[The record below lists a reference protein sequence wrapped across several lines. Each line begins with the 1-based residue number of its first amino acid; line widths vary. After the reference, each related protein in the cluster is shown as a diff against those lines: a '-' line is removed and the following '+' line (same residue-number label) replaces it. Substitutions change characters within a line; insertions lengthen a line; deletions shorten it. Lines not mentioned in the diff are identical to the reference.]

1 MPTLNEP
8 EQTSVLVI
16 GEALMDIIKSANE
29 TEVHPG
35 GSPYNIATGLA
46 GLGMDVSF
54 HSQIGSDFNGK
65 KLKSLLSKAGVSVT
79 PESFIAGATST
90 ATANLNES
98 GVADYDFEINWD
110 IPSPVYSGEA
120 VIHIGS
126 IGAFLQPGAG
136 KIVEW
141 LGSINPEVIVTFDP
155 NIRPSLI
162 GPLEENFAQFEKI
175 ATRADIL
182 KMSDEDSDY
191 LFPGKTPQEVT
202 QLLVEKY
209 RVKLAVITRGALGAV
224 AATKSG
230 VYEHPARKVTVKDT
244 IGAGDSFMA
253 GLINAL
259 TIWPHSFGKLTFGS
273 FEDLD
278 FFAVIN
284 FASECAAFTV
294 GQVGAVMPSK
304 FDMSSGIID

>member
-16 GEALMDIIKSANE
+16 GEALMDIIKSTNG

-46 GLGMDVSF
+46 GLGMDVRF

-65 KLKSLLSKAGVSVT
+65 KLKSLLAEAGVSVT
-79 PESFIAGATST
+79 PESFVAGATST
-90 ATANLNES
+90 ATAHLNES
-98 GVADYDFEINWD
+98 GAAEYDFEISWD
-110 IPSPVYSGEA
+110 IPSPVYNREA
-120 VIHIGS
+120 VVHIGS
-126 IGAFLQPGAG
+126 IAAFLKPGAG
-136 KIVEW
+136 IIADW
-141 LGSINPEVIVTFDP
+141 LASVNSQVMVTFDP
-155 NIRPSLI
+155 NIRPSII
-162 GPLEENFAQFEKI
+162 GPLEENFAQFERI
-175 ATRADIL
+175 AARADVL
-182 KMSDEDSDY
+182 KMSDEDSEY
-191 LFPGKTPQEVT
+191 LFPGKSPQEVT

-209 RVKLAVITRGALGAV
+209 RVKLAVVTRGALGAV

-230 VYEHPARKVTVKDT
+230 AHEHPARKVTVKDT
-244 IGAGDSFMA
+244 IGAGDSFMT

-259 TIWPHSFGKLTFGS
+259 AIWPHSFGKLTFGC

-278 FFAVIN
+278 LFSVIN

-304 FDMSSGIID
+304 IEMDSGIID